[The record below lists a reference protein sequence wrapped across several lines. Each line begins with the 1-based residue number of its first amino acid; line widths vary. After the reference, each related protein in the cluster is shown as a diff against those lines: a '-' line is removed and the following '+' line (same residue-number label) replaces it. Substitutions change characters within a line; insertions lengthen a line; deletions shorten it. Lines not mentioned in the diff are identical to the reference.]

1 MEIIDCGQG
10 KYFWYQVKKHDT
22 ISSIQ
27 QQFGVNSSAIK
38 RNNYNTDLYEG
49 EVVKIINKSNTL
61 HIVKPMENL
70 QTIAK
75 IYNTSIE
82 KLAKINNLTSNR
94 LFIGQTLIVNSDKT

>member
-1 MEIIDCGQG
+1 
-10 KYFWYQVKKHDT
+10 
-22 ISSIQ
+22 
-27 QQFGVNSSAIK
+27 
-38 RNNYNTDLYEG
+38 
-49 EVVKIINKSNTL
+49 
-61 HIVKPMENL
+61 MENL